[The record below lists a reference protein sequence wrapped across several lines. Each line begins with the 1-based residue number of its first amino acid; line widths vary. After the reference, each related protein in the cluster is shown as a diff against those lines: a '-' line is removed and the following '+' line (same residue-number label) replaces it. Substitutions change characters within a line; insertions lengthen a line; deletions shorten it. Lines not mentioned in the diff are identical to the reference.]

1 MNDLDLVTPPPGMPE
16 VRLTLLAAP
25 STVVLARE
33 LVRYALTNWGFD
45 RDVINDSTLVMSEM
59 VTNAVTAARG
69 RRLRLR
75 RALCGGTPLLECWDP
90 SPGLPAQRTPSLMAE
105 NGRGLAIIHAY
116 VKETGTRPS
125 ATGEG
130 KTVWGKCPPERP
142 GPNTSRRSCIWGR
155 PSPRFRGWSA
165 ASRTAGAH
173 GLGFGRGWSGGTHFP
188 GGMWA
193 VGWGKPERAG
203 GQCRKISTIPP
214 PPNTRSTMSGSA
226 GDVVQARDIEGGV
239 HFHYGRGTP
248 HSAPWQLP
256 RGVRVFVNRRAD
268 LRRLDALVT
277 GPQAD
282 AADGLVAY
290 VIAGTAGVGK
300 TSLVLH

>member
-16 VRLTLLAAP
+16 VRLTLLAVP

-116 VKETGTRPS
+116 AKETGTRPS

-214 PPNTRSTMSGSA
+214 PPTPVRPCRAAPEMSCRHAISRAVCISITVAGRRIPRRGSCPGASGSSSTGEPIFGA
-226 GDVVQARDIEGGV
+226 WTPLSP
-239 HFHYGRGTP
+239 GRRPTRP
-248 HSAPWQLP
+248 
-256 RGVRVFVNRRAD
+256 
-268 LRRLDALVT
+268 
-277 GPQAD
+277 
-282 AADGLVAY
+282 
-290 VIAGTAGVGK
+290 TASSR
-300 TSLVLH
+300 T